1 MISRNDYRELHKVA
15 DEKHILLT
23 VRDDTVN
30 VYWDKPREI
39 IAIKDK
45 LLSLGLGI
53 ESITNTEGNV
63 PSVVVSKIKIKTMT
77 PMQSKTKV
85 QLN

>member
-1 MISRNDYRELHKVA
+1 MCEGMISRDDYRELHKVA

-23 VRDDTVN
+23 VRDDTVK

-39 IAIKDK
+39 IVIKDK

-53 ESITNTEGNV
+53 ESITNTAGNV
-63 PSVVVSKIKIKTMT
+63 PSVVVSKIKIK
-77 PMQSKTKV
+77 Q
-85 QLN
+85 

>member
-1 MISRNDYRELHKVA
+1 MCEWMISRDDYRELHKVA

-23 VRDDTVN
+23 VMGDTVK

-39 IAIKDK
+39 IIIKDK

-53 ESITNTEGNV
+53 ESITNTAGNV
-63 PSVVVSKIKIKTMT
+63 PSVVVSKIKIK
-77 PMQSKTKV
+77 Q
-85 QLN
+85 

>member
-1 MISRNDYRELHKVA
+1 MISRECYRELHKVA

-23 VRDDTVN
+23 VIDDTIK

-39 IAIKDK
+39 IIIKDK
-45 LLSLGLGI
+45 LLSLGLEI
-53 ESITNTEGNV
+53 ESITHTLSNV
-63 PSVVVSKIKIKTMT
+63 PSVIVSKIKIKTMT
-77 PMQSKTKV
+77 PMGSKTKV

>member
-1 MISRNDYRELHKVA
+1 MISRDDYEELHKVA

-23 VRDDTVN
+23 VIDDTVK
-30 VYWDKPREI
+30 VYWDNPREI
-39 IAIKDK
+39 ITVKDK

>member
-53 ESITNTEGNV
+53 ESITYTAGNV

>member
-1 MISRNDYRELHKVA
+1 MISRDDYEELHKVA

-23 VRDDTVN
+23 VIDDTVK
-30 VYWDKPREI
+30 VSWDNPREI
-39 IAIKDK
+39 ITVKDK

>member
-1 MISRNDYRELHKVA
+1 MCVRMISRECYRELHKVA

-23 VRDDTVN
+23 VIDDTVK

-39 IAIKDK
+39 ITVKDK

-53 ESITNTEGNV
+53 ESITYTTGNV
-63 PSVVVSKIKIKTMT
+63 PSVVVSKIKIK
-77 PMQSKTKV
+77 Q
-85 QLN
+85 

>member
-1 MISRNDYRELHKVA
+1 MCEGMISRDDYRELHKVA

-23 VRDDTVN
+23 VMDDTVK

-39 IAIKDK
+39 IIIKDK

-53 ESITNTEGNV
+53 ESISNTEGNV
-63 PSVVVSKIKIKTMT
+63 PSVVVSKIKIK
-77 PMQSKTKV
+77 Q
-85 QLN
+85 

>member
-1 MISRNDYRELHKVA
+1 MCVRMISRECYRELHKVA

-23 VRDDTVN
+23 VRDDTVK

-53 ESITNTEGNV
+53 ESITYTAGNV
-63 PSVVVSKIKIKTMT
+63 PFVVVSKIRIK
-77 PMQSKTKV
+77 Q
-85 QLN
+85 